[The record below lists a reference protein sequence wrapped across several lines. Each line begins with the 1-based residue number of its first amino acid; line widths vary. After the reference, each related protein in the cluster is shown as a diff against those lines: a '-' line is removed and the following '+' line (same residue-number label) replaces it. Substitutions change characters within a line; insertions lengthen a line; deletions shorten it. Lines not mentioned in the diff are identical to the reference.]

1 MCIFE
6 LIYGNTIYFFIILG
20 FTLLAGISQFF
31 LVKKNLFER
40 GSTLE
45 GEKKKIK
52 VKRKYMCEE
61 NDDYCYINNIDLLPG
76 DIIYLKKEES
86 APCDGII
93 LEGECIVSLSEV
105 NGTISELRKKEL
117 DNNSNQFN
125 YKAR

>member
-1 MCIFE
+1 
-6 LIYGNTIYFFIILG
+6 
-20 FTLLAGISQFF
+20 
-31 LVKKNLFER
+31 
-40 GSTLE
+40 
-45 GEKKKIK
+45 
-52 VKRKYMCEE
+52 MCEE

-117 DNNSNQFN
+117 DNNSIGKFIYIKNFYKNIN
-125 YKAR
+125 YILDKKKRIR